1 MSSSPVA
8 PRRSSRNA
16 SSAKKPARSVSPS
29 SRKAAAAA
37 TTAAASPK
45 RRGRPPKAKPVIEEE
60 EEEDRKPASTRTRR
74 ALAKKS
80 SPIVVVQRST
90 SDDDDDDGEDEDGEE
105 AEIDFDALE
114 DELDHEL
121 EEKFA
126 LFLALEAE
134 DTTVKRK
141 VIRLQYV
148 QAYALGFAMLFSSFD
163 PKGASFFQ
171 SFFHGTSGLVQA
183 FCGVLALAQAFS
195 LTAIAQ
201 TSAGPM
207 KMTLQYNMIF
217 HLFLAAVSLIH
228 AQEAQQ
234 QVSAQWIAIAALLNV
249 GVNMW
254 ACYFHDN
261 ADHGRVVEVFEDDED
276 DESEGHDEE
285 DHEESEE

>member
-1 MSSSPVA
+1 M
-8 PRRSSRNA
+8 
-16 SSAKKPARSVSPS
+16 
-29 SRKAAAAA
+29 RKAAAA
-37 TTAAASPK
+37 TTAAAAASPK
-45 RRGRPPKAKPVIEEE
+45 RRGRPAKAKAVLEEE
-60 EEEDRKPASTRTRR
+60 EEEQQQSKPEPVRTRR
-74 ALAKKS
+74 ASAKKA
-80 SPIVVVQRST
+80 SPIVVVQRSNE
-90 SDDDDDDGEDEDGEE
+90 EDEDEEDDEDMAELE
-105 AEIDFDALE
+105 AEF
-114 DELDHEL
+114 DELEL
-121 EEKFA
+121 AFEEKFA
-126 LFLALEAE
+126 RFLELEAE

-148 QAYALGFAMLFSSFD
+148 QAYALGFALLFSSFD

-201 TSAGPM
+201 TSAAPM

-228 AQEAQQ
+228 AKEEQQ

-261 ADHGRVVEVFEDDED
+261 ADHGRVVEALDDED
-276 DESEGHDEE
+276 EDQDEGESHDEE
-285 DHEESEE
+285 EEDETE